1 MAYSCG
7 GAPATPLN
15 LCIFYCCNFFHVGEW
30 KHKTDKNLKKQY
42 ILYTS
47 RNACLKNSS
56 CRGKTSLTKSKI

>member
-1 MAYSCG
+1 MAHSCG

-42 ILYTS
+42 ILHVHEQE
-47 RNACLKNSS
+47 CLSQRLFLQGQNFPD
-56 CRGKTSLTKSKI
+56 